1 MLKKYEYEEF
11 LNMVK
16 HDLENQEKSSLLPFD
31 FPNETELIPPV
42 RDKEIID
49 TVYHLLSVC
58 PDYYI
63 DTSIELDN
71 KYNMW
76 LWSKTYKQIEVLF
89 PDLRR
94 EQILRIVRYVRT
106 KFIYDEI
113 KKIITNEG
121 GHCDYC
127 VYSDSIEKFVLN
139 ERCPKIF
146 LQQIWVEEDDE
157 EFYFRIL
164 PSSMGFFS
172 YQVREEDVFP
182 GKVPSDPLDF
192 REIRTLSGLTQQ
204 AFSEK
209 YEIPKRTVEDWESGR
224 RNPPGYVIALLE
236 RAVKEDFS
244 R

>member
-42 RDKEIID
+42 RDNEIID

-127 VYSDSIEKFVLN
+127 VYSNSDEKFALN

-146 LQQIWVEEDDE
+146 LQQIWTEEDDE
-157 EFYFRIL
+157 VFYFRIL
-164 PSSMGFFS
+164 PSSMGFFT

-182 GKVPSDPLDF
+182 K
-192 REIRTLSGLTQQ
+192 EK
-204 AFSEK
+204 SE
-209 YEIPKRTVEDWESGR
+209 
-224 RNPPGYVIALLE
+224 
-236 RAVKEDFS
+236 
-244 R
+244 